1 MYKVIFILFFH
12 SLLAG
17 CVNHSFQ
24 PKTVNEQWSTVPAE
38 TVEKIDSIKFTDNW
52 KYIADIDTYRKL
64 RAQRKNNF
72 EGENELIR
80 SLDTEFCE
88 NLLKNWDE
96 IRSENIHWNNREIG
110 SNTCMQ
116 VIRNEAFSGNVL
128 PMKNILLDWANNHK
142 FHLQLNNNDF
152 HYSYYEGLGFVI
164 PAFAELEADF
174 KLSVAETKLVYA
186 WISRT
191 LRAPLRPPYAD
202 SYVPTCQINISRKH
216 FGDDCGSTR
225 FRYVHAR
232 LIGSLVTKDHE
243 LFETAKADT
252 AYTLSFFD
260 ENGVY
265 KGMAVR
271 GGLALHYS
279 ADVIYYLS
287 QIAEVYATL
296 DLNIYELKLNESGM
310 KLADA
315 MRAHFSFYD
324 DTSPLLKWAKYNRG
338 NKGYDWTVLQNKY
351 HDIPD
356 GAKPHPRGFL
366 GRMAIRYLE
375 MYQPELIEETRN
387 FLNEGNMFGGQWGSD
402 TNALFISNRVSQGFK
417 ACEPDVYYLKEHAT
431 RWHTSSECLIKI
443 STLSA
448 AE

>member
-1 MYKVIFILFFH
+1 MYKLIFILIFH
-12 SLLAG
+12 SLLAS

-24 PKTVNEQWSTVPAE
+24 PKTVNEQWSTLPAE
-38 TVEKIDSIKFTDNW
+38 TIEKINSTKFADNW
-52 KYIADIDTYRKL
+52 KYIADIDTYQKL
-64 RAQRKNNF
+64 RSQRKFNF
-72 EGENELIR
+72 NGANKFIR
-80 SLDTEFCE
+80 SLNTDLCE
-88 NLLKNWDE
+88 SFLKNWDE
-96 IRSENIHWNNREIG
+96 ISTKNLDWNNTYLS
-110 SNTCMQ
+110 SNTCIQ
-116 VIRNEAFSGNVL
+116 VIRDKAFSGDIL
-128 PMKNILLDWANNHK
+128 PMKHVLLDWAKNNK
-142 FHLQLNNNDF
+142 YHLQLDTGHF
-152 HYSYYEGLGFVI
+152 HYSYYEGLGIII

-174 KLSVAETKLVYA
+174 KLSDNEEKTVYD
-186 WISRT
+186 WIRRT

-202 SYVPTCQINISRKH
+202 SYIPTCQVNISRKH
-216 FGDDCGSTR
+216 FVDDCGSTR
-225 FRYVHAR
+225 FRYTHAR
-232 LIGSLVTKDHE
+232 LIGSLVTKDLE

-279 ADVIYYLS
+279 ADVIYHIAR
-287 QIAEVYATL
+287 IAEVYATL

-324 DTSPLLKWAKYNRG
+324 DTSPLLKWAKYNKG

-351 HDIPD
+351 RDIPD

-417 ACEPDVYYLKEHAT
+417 ACEPDLYYLKKYAT
-431 RWHTSSECLIKI
+431 ERYSSQECLIQ
-443 STLSA
+443 
-448 AE
+448 

>member
-1 MYKVIFILFFH
+1 MYKVIFILIFH

-24 PKTVNEQWSTVPAE
+24 PKTVNEQWSTLPAE
-38 TVEKIDSIKFTDNW
+38 TIEKIDSIKFTDNW

-64 RAQRKNNF
+64 RVQRKKYF
-72 EGENELIR
+72 QGENKLIR
-80 SLDTEFCE
+80 SLDTDFCE

-96 IRSENIHWNNREIG
+96 IRVENIHWNNRVVG
-110 SNTCMQ
+110 SNACMQ
-116 VIRNEAFSGNVL
+116 VIRNKAFSGNVL
-128 PMKNILLDWANNHK
+128 PMKNILLDWANNNE
-142 FHLQLNNNDF
+142 FHLQLNNNNF
-152 HYSYYEGLGFVI
+152 HYSYYEGLGVVI

-174 KLSVAETKLVYA
+174 ELSEAETKLVYA

-191 LRAPLRPPYAD
+191 LRAPLRLPYGHNR
-202 SYVPTCQINISRKH
+202 PRCQFNISNRH

-225 FRYVHAR
+225 FRYTHAR
-232 LIGSLVTKDHE
+232 LIGSLVTKDRE

-279 ADVIYYLS
+279 ADVIYHIAR
-287 QIAEVYATL
+287 IAEVYATL

-324 DTSPLLKWAKYNRG
+324 DPSPLFKWAKYNDG
-338 NKGYDWTVLQNKY
+338 NKGFDWTVLKLGYRYLPNGARP
-351 HDIPD
+351 HD
-356 GAKPHPRGFL
+356 RGFL

-375 MYQPELIEETRN
+375 MYQPELIEETREFIN
-387 FLNEGNMFGGQWGSD
+387 WHNMFGGPWGSD

-431 RWHTSSECLIKI
+431 RWHTSSECLINI
-443 STLSA
+443 STRSA
-448 AE
+448 VK